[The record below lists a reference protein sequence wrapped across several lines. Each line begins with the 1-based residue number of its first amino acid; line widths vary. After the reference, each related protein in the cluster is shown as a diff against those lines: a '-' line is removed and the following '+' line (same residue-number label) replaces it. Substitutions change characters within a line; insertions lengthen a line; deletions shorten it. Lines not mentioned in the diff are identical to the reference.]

1 MVKKIKVRWK
11 TKTNETVC
19 FSTQVVPFICLPIS
33 SQSLNFAKNS
43 LEIEDFREM
52 NNTNLF
58 MVKNLQMSDFST
70 AKKVAFMK
78 ALEVMTLI

>member
-1 MVKKIKVRWK
+1 
-11 TKTNETVC
+11 
-19 FSTQVVPFICLPIS
+19 
-33 SQSLNFAKNS
+33 
-43 LEIEDFREM
+43 M
-52 NNTNLF
+52 NNSNLV